1 MQRAARKRQQPS
13 PLPPAGA
20 DLLPRCPVQATRHAE
35 LEAID
40 YILSIFPPSSSS
52 FATAP
57 HSQAPGENP
66 FADTT
71 LYVTVEPCIMCGS
84 ALRQVGIGR
93 VVFGAGNE
101 RFGGNGSVLAVHS
114 E

>member
-1 MQRAARKRQQPS
+1 MAEANGGHKQQQQP
-13 PLPPAGA
+13 LPV
-20 DLLPRCPVQATRHAE
+20 LLLALTRFSQATRHAE

-40 YILSIFPPSSSS
+40 YILSIFPPSSDS
-52 FATAP
+52 FSVSP
-57 HSQAPGENP
+57 HAQAAGENP

-84 ALRQVGIGR
+84 ALRQVGIKR

-101 RFGGNGSVLAVHS
+101 RFGGNGSVLAVHN